1 MHASILTL
9 PTLQSY
15 GGILSHQTLIK
26 ASLSHCG
33 GTITKETS
41 QMAQNGVAD
50 PTCKKQFQSRD
61 EQ

>member
-1 MHASILTL
+1 MVQFFFNYEENIKTMHASILTL

-41 QMAQNGVAD
+41 
-50 PTCKKQFQSRD
+50 
-61 EQ
+61 